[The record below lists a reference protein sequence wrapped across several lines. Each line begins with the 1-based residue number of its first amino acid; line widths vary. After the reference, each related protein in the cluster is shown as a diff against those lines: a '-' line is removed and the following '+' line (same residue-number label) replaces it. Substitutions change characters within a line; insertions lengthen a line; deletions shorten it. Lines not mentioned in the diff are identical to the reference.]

1 MKAKRCIVLTATS
14 SSQGTKGERKV
25 KKKLILIMTAILLVF
40 STAIVCV
47 ACKGAKTIKFD
58 KKMGIG
64 EIMSAL
70 VKTDI
75 KNFTVVTT
83 SKEDGGEGYVTK
95 EYYTQ
100 SGYGI
105 AYELNGE
112 RKSSSVRFFEGNRY
126 YYLTKRSDQ
135 SIEKYVC
142 SVGDNEVVKESID
155 TMQDYLSKLI
165 VILYSIKECGG
176 NSYYLFNSY
185 EGASV
190 YVEDKNGFVIETKSQ
205 KFVYK
210 DFNKTKLNVDDFEDY
225 KNYDATIPIG
235 MYEESEDGTYYEFW
249 DILKYIGPYEPI
261 LLQLKNYT
269 IQSEFTKDGKTM
281 PVKAIKFSGNGAR
294 KYIIPT
300 SIEKVSF
307 INASPYMEYCY
318 LGTKADW
325 ESKVTVETYPYAD
338 IVVKCSD
345 GEVTVKK
352 QATANP

>member
-1 MKAKRCIVLTATS
+1 
-14 SSQGTKGERKV
+14 
-25 KKKLILIMTAILLVF
+25 MTAILLVF

-249 DILKYIGPYEPI
+249 DILKYIGPYESI
-261 LLQLKNYT
+261 VLQLKSYT

-352 QATANP
+352 QATENP

>member
-1 MKAKRCIVLTATS
+1 
-14 SSQGTKGERKV
+14 
-25 KKKLILIMTAILLVF
+25 MTAIILVL

-47 ACKGAKTIKFD
+47 ACKGAKTVKLD
-58 KKMGIG
+58 KKMDAG

-83 SKEDGGEGYVTK
+83 SKEEGSEGYVTK

-105 AYELNGE
+105 VSEKNGE
-112 RKSSSVRFFEGNRY
+112 RKRSSVQFFEGNRY
-126 YYLTKRSDQ
+126 YDLTKYSGQ
-135 SIEKYVC
+135 NTEKYVC
-142 SVGDNEVVKESID
+142 SIGDNEIVKGSID
-155 TMQDYLSKLI
+155 RVKGFLSELI
-165 VILYSIKECGG
+165 EILYSIKEGSG
-176 NSYYLFNSY
+176 QRNFDWYA
-185 EGASV
+185 GASV

-205 KFVYK
+205 KLVYK
-210 DFNKTKLNVDDFEDY
+210 DFNKTKLNVDDFEGY
-225 KNYDATIPIG
+225 KNYDSIPIG
-235 MYEESEDGTYYEFW
+235 NYEESEDGTYYEFR
-249 DILKYIGPYEPI
+249 DVLDYLGPYKTIRLE
-261 LLQLKNYT
+261 LKNYT
-269 IQSEFTKDGKTM
+269 IQSEFTKDGKTL
-281 PVKAIKFSGNGAR
+281 PVKAIKFSGYR
-294 KYIIPT
+294 VKKYIIPT

-307 INASPYMEYCY
+307 SNASPYMEYCY

-352 QATANP
+352 QATENP

>member
-1 MKAKRCIVLTATS
+1 M
-14 SSQGTKGERKV
+14 
-25 KKKLILIMTAILLVF
+25 KKKIILIMTAIILVL

-47 ACKGAKTIKFD
+47 ACKGAKTVKFD
-58 KKMGIG
+58 KKMDAG

-83 SKEDGGEGYVTK
+83 FKDEYREGYVTK

-105 AYELNGE
+105 ISEKNGE
-112 RKSSSVRFFEGNRY
+112 RKSSSVQFFEGNRY
-126 YYLTKRSDQ
+126 YDLTKRSDQ

-142 SVGDNEVVKESID
+142 SIGDDEIVKGSID
-155 TMQDYLSKLI
+155 RVKGFLSELI
-165 VILYSIKECGG
+165 AILYSIKEGG
-176 NSYYLFNSY
+176 GQRYSEWYA
-185 EGASV
+185 GASV

-205 KFVYK
+205 KIVYK
-210 DFNKTKLNVDDFEDY
+210 DFNKTKLNVDDFEGY
-225 KNYDATIPIG
+225 KNYDSIPIG
-235 MYEESEDGTYYEFW
+235 NYEESEDGTYYEFR
-249 DILKYIGPYEPI
+249 DVLDYLGPYKTIRLE
-261 LLQLKNYT
+261 LKNYT
-269 IQSEFTKDGKTM
+269 IQSEFTKDGKTL
-281 PVKAIKFSGNGAR
+281 PVKAIKKFSGYR
-294 KYIIPT
+294 VSKYIIPT

-307 INASPYMEYCY
+307 SNASSYTEYCY

-325 ESKVTVETYPYAD
+325 ENKITVVEYSYED

-352 QATANP
+352 QATENP